1 MPRKSKDSDTLPSAE
16 RYRMVENLLDK
27 GVRSSDIAR
36 VLEQRYQISRRQAE
50 RDIQRVKENRSLLFT
65 GVVSGHTVQNYHRC
79 EHLYQECL
87 KKGDHQTALKV
98 MAMQEKLVQQS
109 GLFKTGGT
117 AYALSDS
124 TGIPEHEL
132 EALLA
137 AFGEDR
143 LAE

>member
-1 MPRKSKDSDTLPSAE
+1 MPRKPKDSNTPPPAE
-16 RYRMVENLLDK
+16 RYRMIESLLDQ
-27 GVRSSDIAR
+27 GVKSSDIAR
-36 VLEQRYQISRRQAE
+36 VIERQCQITRRQAE
-50 RDIQRVKENRSLLFT
+50 RDIQRVRENRSLLFT
-65 GVVSGHTVQNYHRC
+65 GVVSGHAVQNYHRC

-117 AYALSDS
+117 SYALSDS
-124 TGIPEHEL
+124 TGIPEQEL

-137 AFGEDR
+137 TFGEDR